1 MDIDIDTA
9 TDFNPTSLFECTKAS
24 MVLNGEL
31 VKHNAGVYFQ
41 NIPEDGITG
50 LSAIPYNSAEGVG
63 YLKIDML
70 HLSHLNYF
78 NNKDEIT
85 ALIKKEPN
93 WNILKIEENVK
104 KCFQIGNH
112 FDVVKRVNPQSI
124 QDLADIIA
132 LIRPNKIRLLD
143 KYLKDKTRVSKVL
156 YKKTDKSDIRK
167 SHAIPYAMI
176 IVTQLHLIEAG
187 IL

>member
-1 MDIDIDTA
+1 
-9 TDFNPTSLFECTKAS
+9 
-24 MVLNGEL
+24 MVLNGDL

-41 NIPEDGITG
+41 KITTDGVTG
-50 LSAIPYNSAEGVG
+50 LSAIPYNKAEDEGFI
-63 YLKIDML
+63 KIDML
-70 HLSHLNYF
+70 HLSYLNYF
-78 NNKDEIT
+78 NNKDELRKLLQT
-85 ALIKKEPN
+85 EPN
-93 WNILKIEENVK
+93 WDVLKRKENVK

-112 FDVVKRVNPQSI
+112 YDTVKRVNPSSI

-132 LIRPNKIRLLD
+132 LIRPIKIRLLD
-143 KYLKDKTRVSKVL
+143 KYIKDKQSVANLL

-176 IVTQLHLIEAG
+176 IATQLHLIEAG